1 MEDKMLDWVEKKCI
15 EVHLLYKFYTQ
26 YRDQLQ
32 DRVANLSESTFFN
45 EAIHPTVQ
53 TMNIYCAKFSQGY
66 RDVSQVCHILGGQ
79 YLQVF
84 DEHFKEGSYI

>member
-1 MEDKMLDWVEKKCI
+1 MEDKLLDWVKDKCR
-15 EVHLLYKFYTQ
+15 EVQELYEFYTQ
-26 YRDQLQ
+26 YRYQLQ
-32 DRVANLSESTFFN
+32 DRVDNLSESTFFN

-53 TMNIYCAKFSQGY
+53 TMNIYYAKFSQGY

-79 YLQVF
+79 YLEVL